1 MKLNEIVKE
10 LRNIISNRQEELNLT
25 FKEEDHI
32 YSMNGRTDYPSVS
45 KVLKKF
51 YREFPTEEAAYN
63 KSGGD
68 PIKQQK
74 LIEEWSA
81 AGTYSTNL
89 GSRVHYFLEKKIIE
103 MYGGYKDV
111 RQPIFECDLDQIIK
125 GDNMII
131 AGNRYLE
138 LMKSRGAYLLDTET
152 VLGDPELGF
161 TGQPDKIWII
171 ENKEKNDFGFV
182 ITDWKTNKSKSF
194 QVTKYTDSMYEPFEN
209 YPNNALGHYY
219 LQLPLYGRL
228 LLKMLQGSKY
238 GDVKLYGC
246 IISHL
251 REDQQFEEFR
261 VPKEIITKVL
271 NMDIQK
277 YLKS

>member
-1 MKLNEIVKE
+1 
-10 LRNIISNRQEELNLT
+10 
-25 FKEEDHI
+25 
-32 YSMNGRTDYPSVS
+32 
-45 KVLKKF
+45 
-51 YREFPTEEAAYN
+51 
-63 KSGGD
+63 
-68 PIKQQK
+68 
-74 LIEEWSA
+74 
-81 AGTYSTNL
+81 
-89 GSRVHYFLEKKIIE
+89 
-103 MYGGYKDV
+103 
-111 RQPIFECDLDQIIK
+111 
-125 GDNMII
+125 
-131 AGNRYLE
+131 
-138 LMKSRGAYLLDTET
+138 MKSRGAYLLDTET

-238 GDVKLYGC
+238 ESVKLYGC

>member
-1 MKLNEIVKE
+1 MKLNEIAKE

-131 AGNRYLE
+131 AGNRYLD

-238 GDVKLYGC
+238 ESVKLYGC

>member
-1 MKLNEIVKE
+1 MKLNEIAKE
-10 LRNIISNRQEELNLT
+10 LRDIISKRQEELNLT

-32 YSMNGRTDYPSVS
+32 YSMNGKTDYPSVS

-238 GDVKLYGC
+238 ESVKLYGC

>member
-1 MKLNEIVKE
+1 
-10 LRNIISNRQEELNLT
+10 
-25 FKEEDHI
+25 
-32 YSMNGRTDYPSVS
+32 MNGRTDYPSVS